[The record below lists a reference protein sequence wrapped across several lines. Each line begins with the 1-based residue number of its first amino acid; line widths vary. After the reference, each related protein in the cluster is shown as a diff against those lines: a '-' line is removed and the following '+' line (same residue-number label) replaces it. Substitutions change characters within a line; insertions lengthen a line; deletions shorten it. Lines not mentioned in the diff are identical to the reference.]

1 MTGTHTHTCT
11 GAHSRLQE
19 LVNKDGS
26 AHTQKHFRKTA
37 RRVCPNFTQS
47 SFSEGSGLSNLSL
60 TSPQAPKTSSREGC
74 WEAHKQPRRW
84 AESQSG
90 QGTARGVGWD
100 HPGAKAGLQGAAM
113 MGHRETIQH
122 VEQTERMPES
132 PPNPPAV
139 SYEFP
144 PHSQEP
150 IKASS
155 TLVAEQVP
163 LGGERKKVR
172 MG

>member
-1 MTGTHTHTCT
+1 
-11 GAHSRLQE
+11 
-19 LVNKDGS
+19 
-26 AHTQKHFRKTA
+26 
-37 RRVCPNFTQS
+37 
-47 SFSEGSGLSNLSL
+47 
-60 TSPQAPKTSSREGC
+60 
-74 WEAHKQPRRW
+74 
-84 AESQSG
+84 
-90 QGTARGVGWD
+90 
-100 HPGAKAGLQGAAM
+100 M